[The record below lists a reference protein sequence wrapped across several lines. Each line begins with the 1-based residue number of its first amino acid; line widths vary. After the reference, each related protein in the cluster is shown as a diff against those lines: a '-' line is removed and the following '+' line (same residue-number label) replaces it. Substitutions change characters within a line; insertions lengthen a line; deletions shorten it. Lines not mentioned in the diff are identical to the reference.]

1 MARIAIT
8 PGEGTGTIYLSHK
21 NTDSEI
27 TLYLPI
33 DNTSATLLTK
43 ENSDATLANYV
54 TQDAMEEYV
63 GLHGSSV
70 PTGTI
75 MFFAGSTAPE
85 GFIVWQNIKI
95 YQTQYPNLYAV
106 LNTAGGFA
114 KGTDSTGAYVT
125 LPDINGR
132 VLQAT
137 TSASQVGA
145 LLEAGLPNIQG
156 GFEDRRSDAL
166 WPTSG
171 TNPFWSGGQSSETG
185 ALWQIDN
192 NRVGKH
198 NIVTFDA
205 SRVASLYSGTSVQ
218 PKALS
223 VLACIRT

>member
-1 MARIAIT
+1 MARIAIN
-8 PGEGTGTIYLSHK
+8 PGEGRGTIYLSNQ

-63 GLHGSSV
+63 GLHVSSV

-137 TSASQVGA
+137 TTASQVGA
-145 LLEAGLPNIQG
+145 LLEASLPNIIGDLQFSNSYG
-156 GFEDRRSDAL
+156 ASGAFTSTNVSNRYDSGSGLAQIAL
-166 WPTSG
+166 NFSASKSNAIYAG
-171 TNPFWSGGQSSETG
+171 SSLQVS
-185 ALWQIDN
+185 ALE
-192 NRVGKH
+192 
-198 NIVTFDA
+198 
-205 SRVASLYSGTSVQ
+205 
-218 PKALS
+218 AL
-223 VLACIRT
+223 VCIKS

>member
-1 MARIAIT
+1 MAKIAIT

-21 NTDSEI
+21 NTNSEI
-27 TLYLPI
+27 TLYLPT
-33 DNTSATLLTK
+33 DSTSATLLTK
-43 ENSDATLANYV
+43 EKSDATLANYV

-145 LLEAGLPNIQG
+145 LLEAGLPNITGGTQLQYPSKIRGFENFTGAFKSNNLNRGGDWGDYGQG
-156 GFEDRRSDAL
+156 GPMGFL
-166 WPTSG
+166 
-171 TNPFWSGGQSSETG
+171 
-185 ALWQIDN
+185 
-192 NRVGKH
+192 
-198 NIVTFDA
+198 FDA
-205 SRVASLYSGTSVQ
+205 SLADDKYGSSDSIQTASAY
-218 PKALS
+218 ALM
-223 VLACIRT
+223 IIKE

>member
-145 LLEAGLPNIQG
+145 LLEAGLPNITG
-156 GFEDRRSDAL
+156 EISCL
-166 WPTSG
+166 IPWTSA
-171 TNPFWSGGQSSETG
+171 NKTG
-185 ALWQIDN
+185 ALELTTKSSNYCTGNDWQ
-192 NRVGKH
+192 
-198 NIVTFDA
+198 
-205 SRVASLYSGTSVQ
+205 SRSDKILFNSSSSESLYGSSSTIQPQSGY
-218 PKALS
+218 AL
-223 VLACIRT
+223 IIIKT

>member
-1 MARIAIT
+1 MARIAIN
-8 PGEGTGTIYLSHK
+8 PGEGRGTIYLSNQ

-54 TQDAMEEYV
+54 TQTAMEEYV
-63 GLHGSSV
+63 GLHGSNV

-106 LNTAGGFA
+106 LNTAGGFT

-137 TSASQVGA
+137 TTASQVGA
-145 LLEAGLPNIQG
+145 LLEAQL
-156 GFEDRRSDAL
+156 
-166 WPTSG
+166 PTSHG
-171 TNPFWSGGQSSETG
+171 CPTELSLFLIIPLDHTLGFPWKIELNRSLVLDNQSYRGDFRERTF
-185 ALWQIDN
+185 
-192 NRVGKH
+192 
-198 NIVTFDA
+198 NIVNSHQNHIRSFVTL
-205 SRVASLYSGTSVQ
+205 RIP
-218 PKALS
+218 PKTPI
-223 VLACIRT
+223 VKD

>member
-54 TQDAMEEYV
+54 TQEAMEEYV

-137 TSASQVGA
+137 TTASQVGA
-145 LLEAGLPNIQG
+145 LLEASLPNITG
-156 GFEDRRSDAL
+156 DIIVYTAM
-166 WPTSG
+166 
-171 TNPFWSGGQSSETG
+171 SGGNSASGAFTLYDGGGRGESSSYRSTRPKFSFS
-185 ALWQIDN
+185 ALDSNAI
-192 NRVGKH
+192 
-198 NIVTFDA
+198 
-205 SRVASLYSGTSVQ
+205 YSGSTIQ
-218 PKALS
+218 PASGQALM
-223 VLACIRT
+223 IIKE

>member
-1 MARIAIT
+1 MARIAIN
-8 PGEGTGTIYLSHK
+8 PGEGRGTIYLSNQ

-63 GLHGSSV
+63 GLHGSNV

-137 TSASQVGA
+137 TTASQVGA
-145 LLEAGLPNIQG
+145 LLEASLPNNNGQFGAIAATNNNG
-156 GFEDRRSDAL
+156 PTITTGVFSDITDLSNDIYTIGEKGVATRIVLDLHSGSSIYAGNKMQPAAL
-166 WPTSG
+166 
-171 TNPFWSGGQSSETG
+171 
-185 ALWQIDN
+185 QI
-192 NRVGKH
+192 
-198 NIVTFDA
+198 
-205 SRVASLYSGTSVQ
+205 
-218 PKALS
+218 
-223 VLACIRT
+223 LACIKL

>member
-1 MARIAIT
+1 MARIAIN
-8 PGEGTGTIYLSHK
+8 PGEGRGTIYLSNQ

-33 DNTSATLLTK
+33 DSTSATLLTK

-54 TQDAMEEYV
+54 TQEAMEEYV
-63 GLHGSSV
+63 GLHGSNV

-137 TSASQVGA
+137 TTASQVGA
-145 LLEAGLPNIQG
+145 LLEASLPNING
-156 GFEDRRSDAL
+156 YFRIDYATFIRS
-166 WPTSG
+166 
-171 TNPFWSGGQSSETG
+171 TG
-185 ALWQIDN
+185 AFSVDKTSEEVLAQGAQLLNVDRGMN
-192 NRVGKH
+192 FSAYRSSGV
-198 NIVTFDA
+198 
-205 SRVASLYSGTSVQ
+205 YSGSKLQ
-218 PKALS
+218 PKSLQ

>member
-145 LLEAGLPNIQG
+145 LLEAGLPNMSGELIVANESHGLFSPNSTGVFEVWPGMNEIRAEIVGDKQG
-156 GFEDRRSDAL
+156 NNKVFFSPQKSSAL
-166 WPTSG
+166 FSG
-171 TNPFWSGGQSSETG
+171 SKLQPS
-185 ALWQIDN
+185 ALQ
-192 NRVGKH
+192 
-198 NIVTFDA
+198 A
-205 SRVASLYSGTSVQ
+205 
-218 PKALS
+218 
-223 VLACIRT
+223 LACIRT

>member
-1 MARIAIT
+1 MAKIAIT

-21 NTDSEI
+21 NTNSEI

-33 DNTSATLLTK
+33 DSTSATLLTK

-54 TQDAMEEYV
+54 TQEAMEEYV

-106 LNTAGGFA
+106 LNTAGGFT

-137 TSASQVGA
+137 TNVSQVGT
-145 LLEAGLPNIQG
+145 LLEASLPNIVG
-156 GFEDRRSDAL
+156 SI
-166 WPTSG
+166 SG
-171 TNPFWSGGQSSETG
+171 RYGPIFDDNLSASG
-185 ALWQIDN
+185 A
-192 NRVGKH
+192 
-198 NIVTFDA
+198 F
-205 SRVASLYSGTSVQ
+205 SLYGTENATVEGGEQSRYNIAFNASNSDTIYSGDKLQ
-218 PKALS
+218 LKALQG
-223 VLACIRT
+223 LACIKL

>member
-1 MARIAIT
+1 MARIAIN
-8 PGEGTGTIYLSHK
+8 PGEGRGTIYLSNQ

-54 TQDAMEEYV
+54 TQEAMEEYV

-145 LLEAGLPNIQG
+145 LLEAGLPNMSGELSQLS
-156 GFEDRRSDAL
+156 SDL
-166 WPTSG
+166 LLVNGVFS
-171 TNPFWSGGQSSETG
+171 N
-185 ALWQIDN
+185 
-192 NRVGKH
+192 
-198 NIVTFDA
+198 
-205 SRVASLYSGTSVQ
+205 TSVSI
-218 PKALS
+218 PKHTSSLGTDQDEVILRFNASSSNAIYNGSTVQSPALQA
-223 VLACIRT
+223 LPCIRY

>member
-1 MARIAIT
+1 MARIAIN
-8 PGEGTGTIYLSHK
+8 PGEGRGTIYLSNQ

-54 TQDAMEEYV
+54 TQEAMEEYV
-63 GLHGSSV
+63 GLHGSNV

-137 TSASQVGA
+137 TTASQVGA
-145 LLEAGLPNIQG
+145 LLEASLPNI
-156 GFEDRRSDAL
+156 
-166 WPTSG
+166 SG
-171 TNPFWSGGQSSETG
+171 H
-185 ALWQIDN
+185 LIDN
-192 NRVGKH
+192 FAGSYGINSDGAFSVRTTGLQNVGSVD
-198 NIVTFDA
+198 IGSSGYFEFTFDA
-205 SRVASLYSGTSVQ
+205 SKSSSAYNGNKLQ
-218 PKALS
+218 PSALQ
-223 VLACIRT
+223 VLPCIKF

>member
-1 MARIAIT
+1 MARIAIN
-8 PGEGTGTIYLSHK
+8 PGEGRGTIYLSNQ

-63 GLHGSSV
+63 GLHVSSV

-137 TSASQVGA
+137 TTASQVGA
-145 LLEAGLPNIQG
+145 LLEASLPNITGDVQAQ
-156 GFEDRRSDAL
+156 SDIGIPIYKSYA
-166 WPTSG
+166 
-171 TNPFWSGGQSSETG
+171 TG
-185 ALWQIDN
+185 AFVAGDHRPNKLDTIAGYGSYVLDL
-192 NRVGKH
+192 
-198 NIVTFDA
+198 DA
-205 SRVASLYSGTSVQ
+205 SQSNSLYSGSKLQ
-218 PKALS
+218 NSALQC
-223 VLACIRT
+223 LICIKL

>member
-1 MARIAIT
+1 MARIAIN
-8 PGEGTGTIYLSHK
+8 PGAGTGTIYLSHQ
-21 NTDSEI
+21 NTNSEI

-33 DNTSATLLTK
+33 DSTSATLLTK
-43 ENSDATLANYV
+43 EKSDATLANYV
-54 TQDAMEEYV
+54 TQEAMEEYV
-63 GLHGSSV
+63 GLHGSNV

-75 MFFAGSTAPE
+75 MFFSGSTAPE

-145 LLEAGLPNIQG
+145 LLEASLPNIWCFSSWETNSPQG
-156 GFEDRRSDAL
+156 FRKYI
-166 WPTSG
+166 WWFMG
-171 TNPFWSGGQSSETG
+171 T
-185 ALWQIDN
+185 
-192 NRVGKH
+192 RVFGK
-198 NIVTFDA
+198 
-205 SRVASLYSGTSVQ
+205 
-218 PKALS
+218 
-223 VLACIRT
+223 

>member
-1 MARIAIT
+1 MARIAIN
-8 PGEGTGTIYLSHK
+8 PGEGRGTIYLSNQ

-63 GLHGSSV
+63 GLHVSSV

-137 TSASQVGA
+137 TTASQVGA
-145 LLEAGLPNIQG
+145 LLEASLPDIIGYTQIV
-156 GFEDRRSDAL
+156 GFVQTD
-166 WPTSG
+166 
-171 TNPFWSGGQSSETG
+171 WSGASGVFQSSNRFNRSVQVEKGVNG
-185 ALWQIDN
+185 ADINFRAADGNAIYAGSTL
-192 NRVGKH
+192 
-198 NIVTFDA
+198 
-205 SRVASLYSGTSVQ
+205 Q
-218 PKALS
+218 PKAINL
-223 VLACIRT
+223 LPCIRY

>member
-1 MARIAIT
+1 MARIAIN
-8 PGEGTGTIYLSHK
+8 PGEGRGTIYLSNQ

-33 DNTSATLLTK
+33 DSTSATLLTK

-54 TQDAMEEYV
+54 TQEAMEEYV
-63 GLHGSSV
+63 GLHGSNV

-137 TSASQVGA
+137 TTASQVGA
-145 LLEAGLPNIQG
+145 LLEASLPNRLKGIERFLLFLGFAQG
-156 GFEDRRSDAL
+156 FALDLEVVKRAGFIRADAV
-166 WPTSG
+166 
-171 TNPFWSGGQSSETG
+171 
-185 ALWQIDN
+185 DN
-192 NRVGKH
+192 FRATYRAFTH
-198 NIVTFDA
+198 Y
-205 SRVASLYSGTSVQ
+205 SLPV
-218 PKALS
+218 
-223 VLACIRT
+223 

>member
-1 MARIAIT
+1 MARIAIN
-8 PGEGTGTIYLSHK
+8 PGEGTGTIYLSHQ
-21 NTDSEI
+21 NTNSEI

-33 DNTSATLLTK
+33 DSTSATLLTK
-43 ENSDATLANYV
+43 EKSDATLANYV
-54 TQDAMEEYV
+54 TQEAMEEYV
-63 GLHGSSV
+63 GLHGSNV

-145 LLEAGLPNIQG
+145 LLEAGLPNITGDSDNG
-156 GFEDRRSDAL
+156 GESSHDYNPNGVFYSRMVAEGEAMSYRPENNTNIEVICLDA
-166 WPTSG
+166 TRVSSIYNG
-171 TNPFWSGGQSSETG
+171 TKLQPS
-185 ALWQIDN
+185 ALQ
-192 NRVGKH
+192 
-198 NIVTFDA
+198 T
-205 SRVASLYSGTSVQ
+205 
-218 PKALS
+218 
-223 VLACIRT
+223 LACIKI